1 MKNEERLSSEIEML
15 QSTLERIKYLEQHY
29 LAAVYS
35 YSHTANVS
43 IKEAWQTIEDER
55 FELGLRPRYNTYN
68 SFMNFSA
75 KQAK

>member
-1 MKNEERLSSEIEML
+1 MKNEERFNEIEML
-15 QSTLERIKYLEQHY
+15 QSTLERIKYLEHHY
-29 LAAVYS
+29 LAAVRS
-35 YSHTANVS
+35 YSHTMNCS
-43 IKEAWQTIEDER
+43 IKEAWQAIEDER